1 MLRTIVRADDIEINK
16 MRSLPSQGWKT
27 IQNTSCYIRRAHEVL
42 FQHLTLWI
50 SGEERWQL
58 EDRLHRRWQATTMM
72 WHLNSEAHLPTKKT
86 PSPYDSVL
94 TFPVARASR
103 PATRDLAALK
113 VTSEISFRAGS
124 CLLHQREGEEN
135 SAGAMEQMPKDLRFL
150 SSFMVASQLG
160 VLQDTES

>member
-1 MLRTIVRADDIEINK
+1 MLRTIVRADDTEINK

-27 IQNTSCYIRRAHEVL
+27 IPNTSCYIRRAHEVL

-58 EDRLHRRWQATTMM
+58 EDSLHRRWQATTMM
-72 WHLNSEAHLPTKKT
+72 WHLNWEAQLSTKKT
-86 PSPYDSVL
+86 QSAYDSLL
-94 TFPVARASR
+94 TFPVARASW
-103 PATRDLAALK
+103 PAARDLAALT
-113 VTSEISFRAGS
+113 VTSGVSFRAGS
-124 CLLHQREGEEN
+124 CILHQREGEEN
-135 SAGAMEQMPKDLRFL
+135 SAEAMEQMPKYLRFL